1 MSWSMG
7 VRIRIRGRRPR
18 GTGCGC
24 LPESAVVGPVNAW
37 IGALFAPDHRED
49 TVRRLLDCDATRA
62 DTARTAT
69 ADQAVADAEQRLRRL
84 HAAIEAG
91 VDPLALVE
99 PINRTQQ
106 ELEVAQFERQRVPSA
121 QALGQAEVEAMLD
134 RIGDV
139 SQALQRAEPAKLEA
153 LYQSLG
159 LKMIYHPA
167 ERLVEVTVQPRVASE
182 RVRGGT

>member
-1 MSWSMG
+1 
-7 VRIRIRGRRPR
+7 
-18 GTGCGC
+18 
-24 LPESAVVGPVNAW
+24 
-37 IGALFAPDHRED
+37 
-49 TVRRLLDCDATRA
+49 
-62 DTARTAT
+62 
-69 ADQAVADAEQRLRRL
+69 
-84 HAAIEAG
+84 
-91 VDPLALVE
+91 
-99 PINRTQQ
+99 
-106 ELEVAQFERQRVPSA
+106 VAQFERQRVPSA